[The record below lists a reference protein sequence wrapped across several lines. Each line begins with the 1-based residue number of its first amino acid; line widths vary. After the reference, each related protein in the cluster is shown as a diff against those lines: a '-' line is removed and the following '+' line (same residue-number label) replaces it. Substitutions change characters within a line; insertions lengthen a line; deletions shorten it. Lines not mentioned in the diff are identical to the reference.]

1 MTSNPPTQSSTTKAR
16 TLISSGSSFEE
27 EIGYSRAVVTGDL
40 VFVAG
45 CTGYDYKTGALS
57 PDIVEQAEQC
67 LVNVALALSEAGASI
82 EDVVR
87 VQYTVPEREA
97 FPRVWPVLRKW
108 FGNARPAA
116 TMVSAGLMKEEMKIE
131 VEVTAVKGSARKRE
145 EDA

>member
-1 MTSNPPTQSSTTKAR
+1 MSGSLSSPNAPVASSKAR

-40 VFVAG
+40 VFVSG

-57 PDIVEQAEQC
+57 PDIAEQAEQC
-67 LVNVALALSEAGASI
+67 LLNVAAALAEAGASI

-87 VQYTVPEREA
+87 VTYTVPERET

-108 FGNARPAA
+108 FGRARPAA
-116 TMVSAGLMKEEMKIE
+116 TMISAGLMKEEMKIE
-131 VEVTAVKGSARKRE
+131 IEVTAVKGSARV
-145 EDA
+145 DT

>member
-1 MTSNPPTQSSTTKAR
+1 MAR

-27 EIGYSRAVVTGDL
+27 EIGYSRAVVTGNL

-67 LVNVALALSEAGASI
+67 LQNVASALSDAGASI

-87 VQYTVPEREA
+87 VTYTVPDREK

-116 TMVSAGLMKEEMKIE
+116 TMISAGLMREEMQIE
-131 VEVTAVKGSARKRE
+131 IEVTAVKGSARDKE
-145 EDA
+145 GEV

>member
-1 MTSNPPTQSSTTKAR
+1 MYPSPCYTLDSPPVTSTTWL
-16 TLISSGSSFEE
+16 TNLTSPCLS
-27 EIGYSRAVVTGDL
+27 YN
-40 VFVAG
+40 
-45 CTGYDYKTGALS
+45 YKTGALS

>member
-1 MTSNPPTQSSTTKAR
+1 MSRYLSSPNSPTTNPKAR
-16 TLISSGSSFEE
+16 TLISSGSLFEE

-67 LVNVALALSEAGASI
+67 LLNVAAALSEAGASI

-87 VQYTVPEREA
+87 VTYTVPEREA

-108 FGNARPAA
+108 FGHGRPAA
-116 TMVSAGLMKEEMKIE
+116 TMISAGLMKEEMKIE
-131 VEVTAVKGSARKRE
+131 VEVTAVKGSARE
-145 EDA
+145 GA

>member
-1 MTSNPPTQSSTTKAR
+1 MTR

-40 VFVAG
+40 IFVSG

-67 LVNVALALSEAGASI
+67 LRNAASALSEAGASI

-87 VQYTVPEREA
+87 VTYTVPERDA
-97 FPRVWPVLRKW
+97 FPEVWPVLRKW
-108 FGNARPAA
+108 FGHARPAA
-116 TMVSAGLMKEEMKIE
+116 TMISAGLMKEMMKIE
-131 VEVTAVKGSARKRE
+131 IEVTAVRGSARKKD
-145 EDA
+145 DA

>member
-1 MTSNPPTQSSTTKAR
+1 MSFDCVTQSHTSKAR

-27 EIGYSRAVVTGDL
+27 EIGYSRAVVTGDF
-40 VFVAG
+40 VFVSG

-57 PDIVEQAEQC
+57 SDIVEQAEQC
-67 LVNVALALSEAGASI
+67 LQNVASALSEAGASI

-87 VQYTVPEREA
+87 VTYTVPEREA
-97 FPRVWPVLRKW
+97 FPKVWPVLRKW

-116 TMVSAGLMKEEMKIE
+116 TMISAGLMKEEMKIE
-131 VEVTAVKGSARKRE
+131 IEVTAIKGSAREK